1 MLGGRRKSCL
11 NKAERGS
18 LDARRAMCWS
28 RAFLTGWVLLL
39 VQLQGS
45 EAVPISMDKTKV
57 KEPEKT
63 PEEPPASVDTG
74 LHYDRYLREVIDFL
88 EKDQHFREKL
98 HNTDMEDIKQGK
110 LAKELDFVSHNV
122 RTKLDELKRQEVNR
136 LRTLIKAKQDL
147 EGGNEIAV
155 DHQALLKQF
164 EYLNHMN
171 PHTFEVDDLD
181 RLIKSATKDL
191 ENYDKE
197 RHEEFKKYEMMKEH
211 DRQEHLKTLDDD
223 DRKKEE
229 DHYEEMRKKHA
240 DHPKVNHPGSQNQ
253 LKEVWEEA
261 DGLDPEDFDPRTFFN
276 LHDTNGDGFFD
287 EQELEALFTK
297 ELEKI
302 YDPTNE
308 EDDMVEMEEERL
320 RMREHVMNEVDANK
334 DRLVS
339 LEEFL
344 VATKKKE
351 FLEPDSW
358 ETLEQNQA
366 YTDEEMREF
375 EEHLTQQE
383 YDLNEKAVDLQKQRE
398 ELERQQ
404 EQLNAQKI
412 ELQQAVEHMER
423 LKSQKIEPPPEVH
436 VEGNAIPE
444 IHAVDNQLHD
454 DREAHLQG
462 HQPPPQNPQD
472 TPQEHYEQQIQ
483 DLAQQGLP
491 QTHQDLPPGH
501 QEVAQGHHN
510 LP

>member
-1 MLGGRRKSCL
+1 MYK
-11 NKAERGS
+11 
-18 LDARRAMCWS
+18 
-28 RAFLTGWVLLL
+28 
-39 VQLQGS
+39 
-45 EAVPISMDKTKV
+45 
-57 KEPEKT
+57 
-63 PEEPPASVDTG
+63 DTG

-98 HNTDMEDIKQGK
+98 HNTDMEDIKEGK
-110 LAKELDFVSHNV
+110 LAKELDFVSHHV

-136 LRTLIKAKQDL
+136 LRTLIKAKQDI
-147 EGGNEIAV
+147 EGGNDIAV

-211 DRQEHLKTLDDD
+211 DRREHLKTLDDEE
-223 DRKKEE
+223 RKKEE
-229 DHYEEMRKKHA
+229 EHYEEMKKKHA

-261 DGLDPEDFDPRTFFN
+261 DGLDPEDFDPKTFFN
-276 LHDTNGDGFFD
+276 LHDANGDGFFD

-302 YDPTNE
+302 YDPANE

-320 RMREHVMNEVDANK
+320 RMREHVMNEVDSNK

-339 LEEFL
+339 LDEFL

-375 EEHLTQQE
+375 EEHLAQQE
-383 YDLNEKAVDLQKQRE
+383 QDLNQKAVDLQKQRD

-404 EQLNAQKI
+404 DQLNAQKI
-412 ELQQAVEHMER
+412 ELQQVSRSKPLLE
-423 LKSQKIEPPPEVH
+423 
-436 VEGNAIPE
+436 
-444 IHAVDNQLHD
+444 
-454 DREAHLQG
+454 
-462 HQPPPQNPQD
+462 
-472 TPQEHYEQQIQ
+472 
-483 DLAQQGLP
+483 QGLP
-491 QTHQDLPPGH
+491 QVHQDLPPGH
-501 QEVAQGHHN
+501 HEIPQDQHN